1 MKFIKR
7 KELKGGKG
15 FTLMELMVVM
25 LIIGLIAAY
34 SVPRYLSSIRTAKLG
49 QVIANYDAVR
59 AEVASAYYAPGYTA
73 SDVEK
78 EVLDNFGDGG
88 ANPLTNPFGG
98 TAVIGSDGTVAAG
111 VVKVDGTTVA
121 DRVTITAYDD
131 TPVAITG
138 YTPTIYD
145 PKS

>member
-7 KELKGGKG
+7 KELKGKKG

-25 LIIGLIAAY
+25 LIIALIAAY
-34 SVPRYLSSIRTAKLG
+34 AVPRYLSSIRTAKLG

-59 AEVASAYYAPGYTA
+59 AEVASAFYAPG
-73 SDVEK
+73 SDSSSVEST
-78 EVLDNFGDGG
+78 VVANTTSGDGT
-88 ANPLTNPFGG
+88 LTNPFGG
-98 TAVIGSDGTVAAG
+98 TAVIASDGTVAAG
-111 VVKVDGTTVA
+111 VVKVDGTTV
-121 DRVTITAYDD
+121 DGQVTITAYDD

-138 YTPTIYD
+138 YTPTITD